1 MCIEKHNIYYRKNC
15 GQMLVENQHDVH
27 FWPRW
32 NHRNMFTISL
42 ETLEKK
48 YITVIFRYWTSDSE
62 DLWSANEASPTTAP
76 SLQAEAKEGATREN
90 TAAWVEMLGVH
101 LDKVAMGHRAEDRLK
116 SRTEEKLRRPAHQDA
131 CVFSWVTVSIHM
143 WRNYPR
149 LRTKDTR
156 KDQRGKSPKLK
167 QTRNCWN
174 SHEPG
179 WGLEGSIIHRASS
192 TQKSIT
198 SVVG

>member
-42 ETLEKK
+42 ETLGKK
-48 YITVIFRYWTSDSE
+48 IHNSDFQILDIRQWKISDQRMKWPYNCPQLTS
-62 DLWSANEASPTTAP
+62 WSKRRGNQGEHSG
-76 SLQAEAKEGATREN
+76 LKLG
-90 TAAWVEMLGVH
+90 MLGVH
-101 LDKVAMGHRAEDRLK
+101 LDKVAMGHRAEDPQREPHRGKAPKTCTPGCLCFQLSNSQHTHVK
-116 SRTEEKLRRPAHQDA
+116 KL
-131 CVFSWVTVSIHM
+131 SE
-143 WRNYPR
+143 

-179 WGLEGSIIHRASS
+179 WGGGSIIHRASS
-192 TQKSIT
+192 TQRVSLL
-198 SVVG
+198 